1 MKYNDV
7 VIRWSKIATILFA
20 AMVVVADVFGV
31 VISKY
36 ICYVWAEKIDV
47 ASLAVI
53 MSVLYLGT
61 AFAYVILVSLFLLL
75 NNMSK
80 DKVFDRG
87 NTKLM
92 GIMVG
97 ALVAAAVICV
107 VGGFVWFGN
116 WLLAAFALFMGL
128 VVLSVRCCFAK
139 AITMKEEMDLTI

>member
-1 MKYNDV
+1 MNYNDT
-7 VIRWSKIATILFA
+7 VIRWSKIATFLFV
-20 AMVVVADVFGV
+20 AMVIAADVFGV
-31 VISKY
+31 VISQY
-36 ICYVWAEKIDV
+36 VCYVWAEKIDAV
-47 ASLAVI
+47 SLAIV
-53 MSVLYLGT
+53 MAVLYLGT
-61 AFAYVILVSLFLLL
+61 VFAYVILVSLFLLL

-80 DKVFDRG
+80 DKVFDRA

-97 ALVAAAVICV
+97 SLVAAAVVCV